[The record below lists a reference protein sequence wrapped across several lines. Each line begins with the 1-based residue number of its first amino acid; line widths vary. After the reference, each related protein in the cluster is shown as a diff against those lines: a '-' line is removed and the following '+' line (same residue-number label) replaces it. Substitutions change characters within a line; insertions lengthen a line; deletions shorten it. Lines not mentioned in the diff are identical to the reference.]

1 MESDQPIAAESKFFT
16 FTLRQLLMG
25 VASVAMAAS
34 FVVTWLSPA
43 ADERS
48 VQNLVFSPDGK
59 TLAIGTSRHGY
70 RLGKSAKGFEV
81 FELLDL
87 ETHRRTTLMQ
97 SQRGKSGQGLAFS
110 PDGKTIAT
118 ATWTEGIRLWDVA
131 TKRVTKE
138 LPAGSALKVAFS
150 SDGRRLAV
158 YGGDSAIVWDLTSA
172 KRTTIDGSSW
182 VCLSPDCTKIVGQ
195 GRPTVVREISSGK
208 EWSIPRGAE
217 GLYVASRWS

>member
-172 KRTTIDGSSW
+172 N
-182 VCLSPDCTKIVGQ
+182 
-195 GRPTVVREISSGK
+195 
-208 EWSIPRGAE
+208 
-217 GLYVASRWS
+217 